1 MIIDHSVVFNS
12 KSFFRLKHLIL
23 TALTRPFIMFA
34 QEPILQLFGV
44 YFAFVYGT
52 IYRKSTIYYNTP
64 KEIKT
69 LIL

>member
-1 MIIDHSVVFNS
+1 MIVDHSVVFNS
-12 KSFFRLKHLIL
+12 KSIFRLKHLIL

-52 IYRKSTIYYNTP
+52 IYRKSTIYHNTP